1 MATVNPLVLLPGVAP
16 SVFHQFISEVT
27 ELDKQDYRD
36 PSKMH
41 RMFDITSKQHFVST
55 AVITPRNVAEA
66 QAIVKLY
73 NKFEIPLWP
82 FSTGRNV
89 GYGGAAPRIPGSISL
104 NLGKHINKILKVN
117 VDGAYALV
125 EPGVTYAD
133 LYQSLVDNNLERG
146 VGYTPYNNYISHG
159 TLVCTGMG
167 ALPNPYADL
176 NAPLHE
182 QEPNSAWQLFN
193 YGFGPYND
201 GIFMQ
206 SSLSIVIKM
215 GIWLMAIEIIRP
227 LQTSMVLQNI
237 PTVRH
242 LLLDAAVIYT
252 TSKKPLNDK
261 KLNNISEKF
270 NLGRWNFYG
279 ALYGPEPIRKVIWEV
294 IKGAF
299 SAIPRAKFYIPED
312 MPNNYTLTCKGC
324 KEAGFDFIR
333 IFIIGI
339 REMHHIVYLIFNHL
353 DLEPCHRAHALIS
366 QLIDDTVKKGWGK
379 YRTYLVLI
387 DQIAQT
393 YNFNNNTQ
401 MHLNI
406 IIKNILDPNGIL
418 APNTNRLWLS
428 GYNAKDFT
436 ISPQRSIKL

>member
-16 SVFHQFISEVT
+16 S
-27 ELDKQDYRD
+27 LDKQDYRD

-89 GYGGAAPRIPGSISL
+89 G
-104 NLGKHINKILKVN
+104 
-117 VDGAYALV
+117 
-125 EPGVTYAD
+125 
-133 LYQSLVDNNLERG
+133 
-146 VGYTPYNNYISHG
+146 YISHG

-215 GIWLMAIEIIRP
+215 GIWLMVNP
-227 LQTSMVLQNI
+227 
-237 PTVRH
+237 
-242 LLLDAAVIYT
+242 
-252 TSKKPLNDK
+252 
-261 KLNNISEKF
+261 
-270 NLGRWNFYG
+270 G
-279 ALYGPEPIRKVIWEV
+279 
-294 IKGAF
+294 
-299 SAIPRAKFYIPED
+299 
-312 MPNNYTLTCKGC
+312 
-324 KEAGFDFIR
+324 
-333 IFIIGI
+333 
-339 REMHHIVYLIFNHL
+339 
-353 DLEPCHRAHALIS
+353 
-366 QLIDDTVKKGWGK
+366 
-379 YRTYLVLI
+379 
-387 DQIAQT
+387 
-393 YNFNNNTQ
+393 
-401 MHLNI
+401 
-406 IIKNILDPNGIL
+406 
-418 APNTNRLWLS
+418 
-428 GYNAKDFT
+428 GY
-436 ISPQRSIKL
+436 